1 MYVISAPIDGDSLYL
16 QLMVGT
22 YVHTK
27 LCLLM
32 ICGLVFLLSTL
43 PNNNHLL
50 VHLLLFIFV
59 ETVQDIWGHVG
70 AFIGSQLMQL
80 LHPF

>member
-1 MYVISAPIDGDSLYL
+1 MGVYGKWPNSPQITVKCYL
-16 QLMVGT
+16 FFVETVQDT
-22 YVHTK
+22 
-27 LCLLM
+27 
-32 ICGLVFLLSTL
+32 TL

-59 ETVQDIWGHVG
+59 ETVQDIWGYVG

-80 LHPF
+80 LHPY